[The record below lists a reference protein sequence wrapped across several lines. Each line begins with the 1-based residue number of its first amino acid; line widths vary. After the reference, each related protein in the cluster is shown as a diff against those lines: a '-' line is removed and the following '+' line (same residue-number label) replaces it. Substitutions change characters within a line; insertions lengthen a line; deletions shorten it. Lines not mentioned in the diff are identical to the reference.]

1 MPCCTRYAASK
12 LAWCKVR
19 DAAHEKVLDKLGES
33 NKREGYRDRREIE
46 DRRARYGTRQ
56 PRNYV
61 EAVSIESGVVFHFSE
76 GNKDVLGDRLQE
88 RRDKGV

>member
-1 MPCCTRYAASK
+1 VPCCTRYAASK

-61 EAVSIESGVVFHFSE
+61 EAVSIESGVVFRFSE